1 MPEPKVDAEMKRFW
15 WLLLLVGMGLGGV
28 QPASAH
34 GLEAGQLSV
43 LIDNGNGAIIVAPYA
58 SAFPFADDNGDGLL
72 SADEVSRHEEAIHA
86 LVAEQVVLRDETGQ
100 AATVIT
106 IDAVAPD
113 TANGAG
119 DQAAADFVQV
129 SMRVAWP
136 TTPEVVDV
144 EYALFGSADESIHYF
159 MLDNDGEA
167 KEVIE
172 GTFDSTATALRL
184 RGEGTPSQ
192 AGGAIWLSG
201 IEHVLSG
208 YDHIL
213 FILALVLATAG
224 LRKLLVPLTAFTLA
238 HTITLAAVAFG
249 FEPPV
254 APWLIE
260 ATIAASIAI
269 LAGIYLFGIKV
280 DVWWVT
286 ALLGLVHGL
295 GFGQALTAS
304 LGSLQAWGSTLI
316 AITIGVELTHLAI
329 ALLGVGALQ
338 FIRSPKY
345 DLAVRRIAG
354 VAILCVGLYWTLER
368 IPL

>member
-1 MPEPKVDAEMKRFW
+1 MKRFW
-15 WLLLLVGMGLGGV
+15 LLLLLVVGIGFGRINT
-28 QPASAH
+28 ASAH
-34 GLEAGQLSV
+34 GIEAGQMSV
-43 LIDNGNGAIIVAPYA
+43 LIDNVNAGVIIAPYA
-58 SAFPFADDNGDGLL
+58 STFPFADENGDGLL
-72 SADEVSRHEEAIHA
+72 SPEEVSLHEAEIHA
-86 LVAEQVVLRDETGQ
+86 LVKEQVVLRNEAGE
-100 AATVIT
+100 AADVIT
-106 IDAVAPD
+106 IDVAAPESA
-113 TANGAG
+113 TSEG
-119 DQAAADFVQV
+119 DQAGADFVHI
-129 SMRVAWP
+129 SMHVVWP
-136 TTPEVVDV
+136 TAPEVVDV
-144 EYALFGSADESIHYF
+144 AYTLFGSADESIDYL
-159 MLDNDGEA
+159 MLDNDSEA

-172 GTFDSTATALRL
+172 GTFDSQLTVIRL

-192 AGGAIWLSG
+192 TGSAIWLSG

-238 HTITLAAVAFG
+238 HTVTLAAVAFG
-249 FEPPV
+249 FEPPI

-280 DVWWVT
+280 DVWWVA

-304 LGSLQAWGSTLI
+304 LGSLQQWGSTLI

-329 ALLGVGALQ
+329 ALLGLGALQ
-338 FIRSPKY
+338 LIRQPNY
-345 DLAVRRIAG
+345 DKMVRRLVS
-354 VAILCVGLYWTLER
+354 VAILCVGLYWTLQR
-368 IPL
+368 IPI